1 MQNKWDNFKKLK
13 DYKELEN
20 QAIENLFDYEVEE
33 DMN

>member
-1 MQNKWDNFKKLK
+1 MQNKWDSLKKLK